1 MLLLQ
6 IPFRLAVSF
15 LLSDGWPGST
25 SVFQEDSKKF
35 LWKKDAFKKTVQSSI
50 QDYPSIITMKN
61 SGFVHYDFHSMFFSV
76 LPLSGFHL
84 HIEPYV
90 SSDDY
95 LQCNHSHFPKP
106 NLMLFPYTANV
117 FRVYVI
123 LYYSFVLAKF
133 AVLSTVVLEEGL
145 IASSRALWECD
156 ASESKEI
163 FTPHWTIWPT
173 I

>member
-1 MLLLQ
+1 
-6 IPFRLAVSF
+6 
-15 LLSDGWPGST
+15 
-25 SVFQEDSKKF
+25 
-35 LWKKDAFKKTVQSSI
+35 
-50 QDYPSIITMKN
+50 
-61 SGFVHYDFHSMFFSV
+61 MFFSV

-123 LYYSFVLAKF
+123 LYYSSVLAKF

-145 IASSRALWECD
+145 IPSSRALWECG

-163 FTPHWTIWPT
+163 FTPH
-173 I
+173 